1 MDLSLQAKLL
11 RVLQEREVERI
22 GGRKVIPLDVRVL
35 ATTNRTLR
43 EEVKAGRFRED
54 LYYRLNVFPLEISPL
69 RQRQDDILPLSQ
81 RLLTRHASQ
90 SRRVAPLL
98 DAAAKSRLISH
109 NWPGNVRELDN
120 VLQRALI
127 LQSGQ
132 SITAKDIIF
141 EAVSG
146 QELNTSV
153 SQTEVSS
160 STESSKSAVEGFDL
174 RSQEQRHILDMLEK
188 YQGSRRLTAKELG
201 ISERTLRYKIAKF
214 REQGV
219 EIPEKLGKKSA

>member
-1 MDLSLQAKLL
+1 M
-11 RVLQEREVERI
+11 
-22 GGRKVIPLDVRVL
+22 
-35 ATTNRTLR
+35 
-43 EEVKAGRFRED
+43 
-54 LYYRLNVFPLEISPL
+54 
-69 RQRQDDILPLSQ
+69 
-81 RLLTRHASQ
+81 
-90 SRRVAPLL
+90 
-98 DAAAKSRLISH
+98 
-109 NWPGNVRELDN
+109 
-120 VLQRALI
+120 QRALI

-214 REQGV
+214 REQWV